1 MGTIKEYD
9 CQRGCETEVFENG
22 DTTCTYN
29 RRCCKLSVFNWLE
42 GISQDDLKDFFEV
55 RFKNTRKLI
64 FRNASEQN
72 LKIGDIVVVEA
83 QNGYDVGII
92 TLAGPIIANQLKRDR
107 IDPTTYEFRKIY
119 RKARPA
125 DIQKW
130 QEAIAREHRTMI
142 RSRQMAAA
150 LQLNMKIGDVEFQG
164 DGTKA
169 IFYYIADERVDFR
182 QLIKDFAEEFRIR
195 IEMKQIGARQEAG
208 LIGGLGVCGQALC
221 CSRYMNNFQ
230 SITTQAARCQD
241 LSLNPQKLAG
251 QCGKLK
257 CCINYEAS
265 VYVDA
270 QQKIPKVTE
279 PLQFEDGE
287 AFLMKTDIL
296 KGMMWFSYDPKSMA
310 NLIPLECGTVR
321 EIIAMNRKGIK
332 AQSHMKDHFAE
343 KSPEFMSAA
352 GEESISRFDNDK
364 KKKKNR
370 NKNKGTEG
378 PKEKQH
384 SKEDKGPREER
395 GPKEEKSPREDR
407 HPKEGKGNREGR
419 GPKEPREEKV
429 PREPREDKAPREPK
443 EDKTPREPREERAPR
458 EPRGEKQHKE
468 EKAPAANGEGKEN
481 NGGGRNNRRNDR
493 NRRGHG
499 PREGR
504 ENREQQGNKAQGGQ
518 PEQNRQPE
526 PKKQE
531 SGNEA

>member
-9 CQRGCETEVFENG
+9 CQRGCEKEIKESGEIN
-22 DTTCTYN
+22 CTYK
-29 RRCCKLSVFNWLE
+29 RGCCKLGVFNWLE
-42 GISQDDLKDFFEV
+42 GISQDDMKDLFEV

-64 FRNASEQN
+64 YRNTSEQN

-107 IDPTTYEFRKIY
+107 IDPQTYEFRKIY

-130 QEAIAREHRTMI
+130 QDAIAREHRTMI

-164 DGTKA
+164 DGSKA

-270 QQKIPKVTE
+270 QAKMPKVTE

-310 NLIPLECGTVR
+310 NMIALNNKEVK
-321 EIIAMNRKGIK
+321 EIIALNKKGVK
-332 AQSHMKDHFAE
+332 APTQMHNNLGE
-343 KSPEFMSAA
+343 KNSEFMSAV
-352 GEESISRFDNDK
+352 GEESISRFDNDTRK
-364 KKKKNR
+364 KKKGRKENSER
-370 NKNKGTEG
+370 
-378 PKEKQH
+378 KEK
-384 SKEDKGPREER
+384 SERKENAE
-395 GPKEEKSPREDR
+395 
-407 HPKEGKGNREGR
+407 HKEGAEPKDGAERRDRGNNRRHRGNRE
-419 GPKEPREEKV
+419 KREK
-429 PREPREDKAPREPK
+429 
-443 EDKTPREPREERAPR
+443 
-458 EPRGEKQHKE
+458 
-468 EKAPAANGEGKEN
+468 N
-481 NGGGRNNRRNDR
+481 
-493 NRRGHG
+493 
-499 PREGR
+499 
-504 ENREQQGNKAQGGQ
+504 
-518 PEQNRQPE
+518 QN
-526 PKKQE
+526 
-531 SGNEA
+531 SSNEA

>member
-1 MGTIKEYD
+1 ME
-9 CQRGCETEVFENG
+9 
-22 DTTCTYN
+22 
-29 RRCCKLSVFNWLE
+29 
-42 GISQDDLKDFFEV
+42 
-55 RFKNTRKLI
+55 
-64 FRNASEQN
+64 
-72 LKIGDIVVVEA
+72 
-83 QNGYDVGII
+83 
-92 TLAGPIIANQLKRDR
+92 
-107 IDPTTYEFRKIY
+107 KIY

-142 RSRQMAAA
+142 RSRQMAAD

-270 QQKIPKVTE
+270 QSKLPKVSE
-279 PLQFEDGE
+279 PLHFEDGD

-310 NLIPLECGTVR
+310 NMIQLTAEEVK
-321 EIIAMNRKGIK
+321 EVIAMNRKGEK
-332 AQSHMKDHFAE
+332 APTCMQNNLAE
-343 KSPEFMSAA
+343 KQSEFMSAV
-352 GEESISRFDNDK
+352 GEESISRFDSDK

-370 NKNKGTEG
+370 SSDRERR
-378 PKEKQH
+378 KEK
-384 SKEDKGPREER
+384 GER
-395 GPKEEKSPREDR
+395 SEKQERTR
-407 HPKEGKGNREGR
+407 NN
-419 GPKEPREEKV
+419 
-429 PREPREDKAPREPK
+429 
-443 EDKTPREPREERAPR
+443 ERA
-458 EPRGEKQHKE
+458 EKAERSEKAEHNGRQQHKE
-468 EKAPAANGEGKEN
+468 ESQAPAAQQTPEGGHERPERKERSERGERG
-481 NGGGRNNRRNDR
+481 DR
-493 NRRGHG
+493 NRRHHHGHRNNRDR
-499 PREGR
+499 RE
-504 ENREQQGNKAQGGQ
+504 
-518 PEQNRQPE
+518 
-526 PKKQE
+526 KKQE
-531 SGNEA
+531 GGNEA

>member
-1 MGTIKEYD
+1 MGTIKQYD
-9 CQRGCETEVFENG
+9 CQRGCEKEINESG
-22 DTTCTYN
+22 DMKCTYK
-29 RRCCKLSVFNWLE
+29 RSCCKLGVFNWLE
-42 GISQDDLKDFFEV
+42 GISQDDMKELFEV
-55 RFKNTRKLI
+55 RFKNTRKMI
-64 FRNASEQN
+64 FRNTSEQN

-92 TLAGPIIANQLKRDR
+92 TLAGAIIANQLKRDR

-142 RSRQMAAA
+142 RSRQMAAD

-182 QLIKDFAEEFRIR
+182 QLIKYFAEEFRIR

-270 QQKIPKVTE
+270 QAKIPKVTE

-310 NLIPLECGTVR
+310 NMIALNNNEVR
-321 EIIAMNRKGIK
+321 EVIAMNRKGIK
-332 AQSHMKDHFAE
+332 APTCMQNNLGE
-343 KSPEFMSAA
+343 KTSEFMSAA
-352 GEESISRFDNDK
+352 GEESISRFDSDK

-370 NKNKGTEG
+370 SSDRDRRREKGG
-378 PKEKQH
+378 KEHNAQ
-384 SKEDKGPREER
+384 
-395 GPKEEKSPREDR
+395 
-407 HPKEGKGNREGR
+407 
-419 GPKEPREEKV
+419 
-429 PREPREDKAPREPK
+429 DKA
-443 EDKTPREPREERAPR
+443 ERTEAPAPAEQPSAEKPAAEKPAGEKPQKQDR
-458 EPRGEKQHKE
+458 GDRGPRGERPE
-468 EKAPAANGEGKEN
+468 RGERQERDGQRGEQR
-481 NGGGRNNRRNDR
+481 GERGERGERPERNDR
-493 NRRGHG
+493 NRRHHGHRNNRDR
-499 PREGR
+499 RE
-504 ENREQQGNKAQGGQ
+504 
-518 PEQNRQPE
+518 
-526 PKKQE
+526 KKQE
-531 SGNEA
+531 GGNEA

>member
-1 MGTIKEYD
+1 
-9 CQRGCETEVFENG
+9 
-22 DTTCTYN
+22 
-29 RRCCKLSVFNWLE
+29 
-42 GISQDDLKDFFEV
+42 
-55 RFKNTRKLI
+55 
-64 FRNASEQN
+64 
-72 LKIGDIVVVEA
+72 
-83 QNGYDVGII
+83 
-92 TLAGPIIANQLKRDR
+92 

-142 RSRQMAAA
+142 RSRQMAAD

-270 QQKIPKVTE
+270 QQKIPKVSE

-310 NLIPLECGTVR
+310 NLIPLECSTVR

-332 AQSHMKDHFAE
+332 AQSCMKDNFAD

-370 NKNKGTEG
+370 NRNTGAEG
-378 PKEKQH
+378 QKEKQH
-384 SKEDKGPREER
+384 SKDDKGPREEKAPR
-395 GPKEEKSPREDR
+395 EERTQKEDKAHREDR
-407 HPKEGKGNREGR
+407 NHKEGKGNREGR
-419 GPKEPREEKV
+419 GPKEPREERTHKEGKG
-429 PREPREDKAPREPK
+429 PRDNREDKGQREPGG
-443 EDKTPREPREERAPR
+443 ER
-458 EPRGEKQHKE
+458 QHRD

-493 NRRGHG
+493 NRRVHG

-504 ENREQQGNKAQGGQ
+504 ENREQQ
-518 PEQNRQPE
+518 
-526 PKKQE
+526 
-531 SGNEA
+531 

>member
-9 CQRGCETEVFENG
+9 CQRGCEKEINESGEIN
-22 DTTCTYN
+22 CTYK
-29 RRCCKLSVFNWLE
+29 RGCCKLGVFNWLE
-42 GISQDDLKDFFEV
+42 GITQDDLKDLFEV

-64 FRNASEQN
+64 FRNTSEQN

-119 RKARPA
+119 RKARPT
-125 DIQKW
+125 DIMKW

-164 DGTKA
+164 DGSKA

-270 QQKIPKVTE
+270 QAKMPKVTE

-287 AFLMKTDIL
+287 AYLMKTDIL

-310 NLIPLECGTVR
+310 NMVALGNKEVK
-321 EIIAMNRKGIK
+321 EIIAMNRKGVK
-332 AQSHMKDHFAE
+332 APSQMHNNLAE
-343 KSPEFMSAA
+343 KNTEFMSAA
-352 GEESISRFDNDK
+352 GEESISRFDNDNK
-364 KKKKNR
+364 KKKKGR
-370 NKNKGTEG
+370 KD
-378 PKEKQH
+378 H
-384 SKEDKGPREER
+384 SDRKEER
-395 GPKEEKSPREDR
+395 RENAER
-407 HPKEGKGNREGR
+407 KEGREGGERNERREGGERNERREGGERRDRGGNRRHRGNREG
-419 GPKEPREEKV
+419 G
-429 PREPREDKAPREPK
+429 
-443 EDKTPREPREERAPR
+443 ER
-458 EPRGEKQHKE
+458 
-468 EKAPAANGEGKEN
+468 
-481 NGGGRNNRRNDR
+481 
-493 NRRGHG
+493 
-499 PREGR
+499 REGG
-504 ENREQQGNKAQGGQ
+504 NRERREKN
-518 PEQNRQPE
+518 NN
-526 PKKQE
+526 

>member
-9 CQRGCETEVFENG
+9 CQRGCEKEIKETGEIK
-22 DTTCTYN
+22 CTYK
-29 RRCCKLSVFNWLE
+29 RGCCKLGVFNWLE
-42 GISQDDLKDFFEV
+42 GISQEDLKDLFEV

-92 TLAGPIIANQLKRDR
+92 TLAGAIIANQLKRDR

-142 RSRQMAAA
+142 RSRQMAAD

-270 QQKIPKVTE
+270 QSKLPKVSE
-279 PLQFEDGE
+279 PLHFEDGD

-310 NLIPLECGTVR
+310 NMVQLTAEEVK
-321 EIIAMNRKGIK
+321 EVIAMNRRGEK
-332 AQSHMKDHFAE
+332 APSSMQNNLGDKHS
-343 KSPEFMSAA
+343 EFMSAA
-352 GEESISRFDNDK
+352 GEESISRFDSDK

-370 NKNKGTEG
+370 SSDRDRRREKGE
-378 PKEKQH
+378 
-384 SKEDKGPREER
+384 
-395 GPKEEKSPREDR
+395 
-407 HPKEGKGNREGR
+407 
-419 GPKEPREEKV
+419 
-429 PREPREDKAPREPK
+429 
-443 EDKTPREPREERAPR
+443 
-458 EPRGEKQHKE
+458 RGEKPQRNE
-468 EKAPAANGEGKEN
+468 GTQAPATAQQTPDKGQEKPERKERNDRQEKGEKG
-481 NGGGRNNRRNDR
+481 DR
-493 NRRGHG
+493 NRRNHHGHRNNRDR
-499 PREGR
+499 RE
-504 ENREQQGNKAQGGQ
+504 
-518 PEQNRQPE
+518 
-526 PKKQE
+526 KKQE
-531 SGNEA
+531 GGNEA

>member
-1 MGTIKEYD
+1 MK
-9 CQRGCETEVFENG
+9 
-22 DTTCTYN
+22 CTYK
-29 RRCCKLSVFNWLE
+29 RSCCKLGVFNWLE
-42 GISQDDLKDFFEV
+42 GISQEDMKDLFEV
-55 RFKNTRKLI
+55 RFKNTRKMI
-64 FRNASEQN
+64 FRNTSEQN

-92 TLAGPIIANQLKRDR
+92 TLAGAIIANQLKRDR
-107 IDPTTYEFRKIY
+107 IDPTSYEFRKIY

-142 RSRQMAAA
+142 RSRQMAAD

-182 QLIKDFAEEFRIR
+182 QLIKDLAEEFRIR

-270 QQKIPKVTE
+270 QAKMPKVTE

-310 NLIPLECGTVR
+310 NMIALNNNEVK
-321 EIIAMNRKGIK
+321 EIIAMNRKGVK
-332 AQSHMKDHFAE
+332 APTCMQNNLGDKAS
-343 KSPEFMSAA
+343 EFMSAA
-352 GEESISRFDNDK
+352 GEESISRFDSDK

-370 NKNKGTEG
+370 
-378 PKEKQH
+378 
-384 SKEDKGPREER
+384 SSDRDRRRE
-395 GPKEEKSPREDR
+395 
-407 HPKEGKGNREGR
+407 KGNRERAAQENGER
-419 GPKEPREEKV
+419 QETPAAEQPAIEKPAGEKPAEEK
-429 PREPREDKAPREPK
+429 PAGEKPQKHEKGDRG
-443 EDKTPREPREERAPR
+443 
-458 EPRGEKQHKE
+458 PRGERH
-468 EKAPAANGEGKEN
+468 EKGEREGQRGEQRAEQRQER
-481 NGGGRNNRRNDR
+481 GERPERNDR
-493 NRRGHG
+493 NRRHHGHRNNNRDR
-499 PREGR
+499 RE
-504 ENREQQGNKAQGGQ
+504 
-518 PEQNRQPE
+518 
-526 PKKQE
+526 KKQE
-531 SGNEA
+531 GGNEA

>member
-1 MGTIKEYD
+1 MGTIKQYD
-9 CQRGCETEVFENG
+9 CQRGCEKEINESG
-22 DTTCTYN
+22 DMKCTYK
-29 RRCCKLSVFNWLE
+29 RSCCKLGVFNWLE
-42 GISQDDLKDFFEV
+42 GISQDDMKELFEV
-55 RFKNTRKLI
+55 RFKNTRKMI
-64 FRNASEQN
+64 FRNTSEQN

-92 TLAGPIIANQLKRDR
+92 TLAGAIIANQLKRDR
-107 IDPTTYEFRKIY
+107 IDPATYEFRKIY

-142 RSRQMAAA
+142 RSRQMAAD

-270 QQKIPKVTE
+270 QAKMPKVTE

-296 KGMMWFSYDPKSMA
+296 KGMMWFSYDPKSMS

-332 AQSHMKDHFAE
+332 AQSCMKDNFAE

-370 NKNKGTEG
+370 NKNKGAEG
-378 PKEKQH
+378 QKEKQH
-384 SKEDKGPREER
+384 SRDDKGPREER
-395 GPKEEKSPREDR
+395 A
-407 HPKEGKGNREGR
+407 PKEGK
-419 GPKEPREEKV
+419 
-429 PREPREDKAPREPK
+429 A
-443 EDKTPREPREERAPR
+443 PREERAPKEGKGPR
-458 EPRGEKQHKE
+458 EERTPREHREDKGPRGEKQHRE
-468 EKAPAANGEGKEN
+468 DKAPAANGESRDN

-493 NRRGHG
+493 NRRGHS

-504 ENREQQGNKAQGGQ
+504 DNKEQQ
-518 PEQNRQPE
+518 
-526 PKKQE
+526 
-531 SGNEA
+531 

>member
-9 CQRGCETEVFENG
+9 CQRGCEKEINESGEIN
-22 DTTCTYN
+22 CTYK
-29 RRCCKLSVFNWLE
+29 RGCCKLGVFNWLE
-42 GISQDDLKDFFEV
+42 GITQDDMKDLFEV

-64 FRNASEQN
+64 FRNTSEQN

-125 DIQKW
+125 DIMKW

-164 DGTKA
+164 DGSKA

-270 QQKIPKVTE
+270 QAKMPKITE

-310 NLIPLECGTVR
+310 NMVALGNKEVK
-321 EIIAMNRKGIK
+321 EIIALNKKGIK
-332 AQSHMKDHFAE
+332 APSQMHNNLVE
-343 KSPEFMSAA
+343 KNTEFMSAA
-352 GEESISRFDNDK
+352 GEESISRFDNDNK
-364 KKKKNR
+364 KKKKGR
-370 NKNKGTEG
+370 NERSERNERNER
-378 PKEKQH
+378 KEK
-384 SKEDKGPREER
+384 GGNR
-395 GPKEEKSPREDR
+395 R
-407 HPKEGKGNREGR
+407 HRANRDGGNRE
-419 GPKEPREEKV
+419 KREKN
-429 PREPREDKAPREPK
+429 
-443 EDKTPREPREERAPR
+443 
-458 EPRGEKQHKE
+458 H
-468 EKAPAANGEGKEN
+468 NG
-481 NGGGRNNRRNDR
+481 
-493 NRRGHG
+493 
-499 PREGR
+499 
-504 ENREQQGNKAQGGQ
+504 
-518 PEQNRQPE
+518 
-526 PKKQE
+526 
-531 SGNEA
+531 GNEA

>member
-9 CQRGCETEVFENG
+9 CQRGCEKEIKESGEIN
-22 DTTCTYN
+22 CTYK
-29 RRCCKLSVFNWLE
+29 RGCCKLGVFNWLE
-42 GISQDDLKDFFEV
+42 GISQDDMKDLFEV
-55 RFKNTRKLI
+55 RFKNTRKLTY
-64 FRNASEQN
+64 RNTSEQN

-107 IDPTTYEFRKIY
+107 IDPEIYEFRKIY

-142 RSRQMAAA
+142 RSRQVAAA

-164 DGTKA
+164 DGSKA

-270 QQKIPKVTE
+270 QAKMPKVTE

-310 NLIPLECGTVR
+310 NMIALNNKEVK
-321 EIIAMNRKGIK
+321 EIIALNKKGVK
-332 AQSHMKDHFAE
+332 APTQMHNNLGE
-343 KSPEFMSAA
+343 KNSEFMSAA
-352 GEESISRFDNDK
+352 GEESISRFDNDNRKRK
-364 KKKKNR
+364 KGRKDNYER
-370 NKNKGTEG
+370 
-378 PKEKQH
+378 KEN
-384 SKEDKGPREER
+384 SERKENQEHKDSAER
-395 GPKEEKSPREDR
+395 
-407 HPKEGKGNREGR
+407 KEGQERKERSGNRRHRGNRE
-419 GPKEPREEKV
+419 KREK
-429 PREPREDKAPREPK
+429 
-443 EDKTPREPREERAPR
+443 
-458 EPRGEKQHKE
+458 
-468 EKAPAANGEGKEN
+468 
-481 NGGGRNNRRNDR
+481 
-493 NRRGHG
+493 
-499 PREGR
+499 
-504 ENREQQGNKAQGGQ
+504 
-518 PEQNRQPE
+518 RQD
-526 PKKQE
+526 
-531 SGNEA
+531 SGNEV

>member
-9 CQRGCETEVFENG
+9 CLRGCEKEINQDGE
-22 DTTCTYN
+22 TTCTYN

-42 GISQDDLKDFFEV
+42 GISQDDLKDLFEV

-92 TLAGPIIANQLKRDR
+92 TLAGPIMANQLKRDR
-107 IDPTTYEFRKIY
+107 IDPQTYEFRKIY

-130 QEAIAREHRTMI
+130 QDAIAREHKTMI

-270 QQKIPKVTE
+270 QAKMPKVTE

-287 AFLMKTDIL
+287 AFLMKSDIL

-310 NLIPLECGTVR
+310 NMIAMSNQEVK
-321 EIIAMNRKGIK
+321 EVIAMNRKGVK
-332 AQSHMKDHFAE
+332 APSYMQNNYTD

-352 GEESISRFDNDK
+352 GEESISRFDNEK
-364 KKKKNR
+364 KKKKSRNR
-370 NKNKGTEG
+370 NKGGEQSKNAEQKTQTPKEQPKTEQHKGENKGDNKGEHNKG
-378 PKEKQH
+378 DQPK
-384 SKEDKGPREER
+384 
-395 GPKEEKSPREDR
+395 
-407 HPKEGKGNREGR
+407 
-419 GPKEPREEKV
+419 
-429 PREPREDKAPREPK
+429 
-443 EDKTPREPREERAPR
+443 
-458 EPRGEKQHKE
+458 GEH
-468 EKAPAANGEGKEN
+468 
-481 NGGGRNNRRNDR
+481 NRRNDR
-493 NRRGHG
+493 NRRNRQG
-499 PREGR
+499 REG
-504 ENREQQGNKAQGGQ
+504 
-518 PEQNRQPE
+518 
-526 PKKQE
+526 KKQE
-531 SGNEA
+531 KGNEA